1 MAEIS
6 QALNAEELTS
16 LADNTVKLVAYTIV
30 SVKRDR
36 EQVMEGGE
44 ASVIVTDNMTG
55 DAFRAW
61 VLAKYL
67 QEETEVPSK
76 EYPLQ
81 MEMQPRGLQLT
92 KEDLKYL
99 RVYYVVSNRW
109 PREPAKFEE
118 RETEVLRQIGERMQ

>member
-1 MAEIS
+1 LAEIS